1 MKKQYI
7 QPAVVIVE
15 TQTAQMIAAS
25 IEQQVNVAV
34 YNEAEE
40 MDAEVALAS
49 ERGDIE
55 IPQETDVWEN
65 GLW

>member
-40 MDAEVALAS
+40 MDAEAALAA